1 MRDVGWSE
9 KLSLYEN
16 WYNAD
21 MSSLFGY
28 LFYQT
33 QDRDLAQEIT
43 ASTCLRALER
53 LNQFNPMRGKLKDW
67 IFGIARNQLRE
78 HLRTQR
84 RRPAHISLSDAA
96 ECLITDDGHE
106 LDYDQRETMTEV
118 LSHIDSLG
126 EREREIIALRY
137 GAGLSN
143 AEIAPML
150 GITSNHVAV
159 LLGRA
164 IATLRDKVEA
174 RVHDAS

>member
-1 MRDVGWSE
+1 MT
-9 KLSLYEN
+9 
-16 WYNAD
+16 
-21 MSSLFGY
+21 SLFGY

-33 QDRDLAQEIT
+33 QDRDLAQELT

-53 LNQFNPMRGKLKDW
+53 LNQFNPRRGSLKNW

-84 RRPAHISLSDAA
+84 RRPTPVSLSDAV
-96 ECLITDDGHE
+96 ECLITDDGPE
-106 LDYDQRETMTEV
+106 RDYDRREMFMEV

-150 GITSNHVAV
+150 EITSNHVAV
-159 LLGRA
+159 LLARA
-164 IATLRDKVEA
+164 IATLKNRVDA
-174 RVHDAS
+174 RVHNAS

>member
-1 MRDVGWSE
+1 LRDASWSE
-9 KLSLYEN
+9 KLSLYES

-21 MSSLFGY
+21 MPSLFGY

-33 QDRDLAQEIT
+33 QDRELAQEIT

-53 LNQFNPMRGKLKDW
+53 LDQFDPNRGKLKDW
-67 IFGIARNQLRE
+67 MFGIARNQLRE

-84 RRPAHISLSDAA
+84 RRPVQITLSDAV
-96 ECLITDDGHE
+96 ECLVTNEGLE
-106 LDYDQRETMTEV
+106 LDYDERETFLEV
-118 LSHIDSLG
+118 LRHIDSLG

-150 GITSNHVAV
+150 GITGNHVAV

-164 IATLRDKVEA
+164 ISTLKDKVG
-174 RVHDAS
+174 ASTYVS